1 MLPAAPLGAPSVA
14 LRALVGHGCG
24 PATVVVGAIVVA
36 EELSGGLVAVE
47 VEVEVE
53 ELEGDAVVG
62 GPVEVVDGV
71 AFAAL

>member
-1 MLPAAPLGAPSVA
+1 MLPAAPLGAPSAA

-24 PATVVVGAIVVA
+24 PATVVVGAIVVV
-36 EELSGGLVAVE
+36 EELSGGLMAVE
-47 VEVEVE
+47 VAVG

-62 GPVEVVDGV
+62 GPAEVVDGV